1 MGTVWLARDI
11 RLDRLVAIKVL
22 HPHLAADA
30 NARARFVT
38 EARLAARLAH
48 PNVVPVFAVDA
59 DHDPPLIVMA
69 LIDGESVAERL
80 ATRGAMPVGQV
91 DRLMREMG
99 WALGYAHAAGVI
111 HRDITP
117 ANILLEADT
126 GRALLA
132 DFGLATVT
140 EHLDAA
146 PVFGTPGYL
155 APEVI
160 RGESAGPASDIYAL
174 GAVAYTLLAGRPPF
188 VAESTGELL
197 ARHLVATPPPLAPL
211 ASGAPR
217 RLIELV
223 ESCLAK
229 DPADR
234 PADADALLARLA
246 RAPESITIAPP
257 LATWFS
263 RWSRF
268 RPIYAIAAP
277 VLGLQSW
284 LLVWG
289 YFGSG
294 RTSFLVAA
302 LLSTIASFTAIPIAA
317 HLLAEAAAL
326 RRLRRHG
333 FDIEDIRA
341 AWPHWTEHLE
351 RVRARDGLRPL
362 AGRVIFDL
370 TVVGAVALFITFA
383 IVIPFL
389 PFWVGEADSSGVA
402 GALMSMASTV
412 YLGVMTGLG
421 IGFIS
426 PGIRIAPAGR
436 IRGAMRKL
444 WDTRLAST
452 VTWLAGLGQRE
463 RLATTGTLH
472 RNTELVLGLAIE
484 EVWRGLPRA
493 LQLEIGEDVPEIAG
507 TLRHGAEEL
516 RALADRMREAESGLG
531 SEDPELAALVME
543 RERVETH
550 QRDSVATLERIRLQL
565 LRVASERRGT
575 TELTGHLERARALE
589 HDMIV
594 EVAAHDE
601 LRRFLQGKLTRTPHP
616 TPTPTPVS
624 A

>member
-22 HPHLAADA
+22 HPQLAADA
-30 NARARFVT
+30 DARARFVT

-91 DRLMREMG
+91 DRLLREMG

-117 ANILLEADT
+117 ANILLETAT

-174 GAVAYTLLAGRPPF
+174 GVVAYTLLAGRPPF

-211 ASGAPR
+211 APGAPR
-217 RLIELV
+217 RLVELV

-472 RNTELVLGLAIE
+472 RHTELVLGLAIE

-493 LQLEIGEDVPEIAG
+493 LQLEIGEDVPEVAG

-516 RALADRMREAESGLG
+516 RALADRMREVESGLG
-531 SEDPELAALVME
+531 SEDPELAALVAE

-575 TELTGHLERARALE
+575 AALTGHLERARALE
-589 HDMIV
+589 HDMLV
-594 EVAAHDE
+594 EVAAHDD
-601 LRRFLQGKLTRTPHP
+601 LRRFLRGHRQRTPHAV
-616 TPTPTPVS
+616 TPTPVS

>member
-30 NARARFVT
+30 AARARFVT

-48 PNVVPVFAVDA
+48 PNVVPVFAVEA
-59 DHDPPLIVMA
+59 EHDPPLIVMA

-80 ATRGAMPVGQV
+80 ATRGAMPVAQV
-91 DRLMREMG
+91 DRLLREMA
-99 WALGYAHAAGVI
+99 WALGYAHAAGVV

-117 ANILLEADT
+117 ANIMLEADT

-160 RGESAGPASDIYAL
+160 RGESAGPGSDIYAL
-174 GAVAYTLLAGRPPF
+174 GVVGYTVLAGRPPF
-188 VAESTGELL
+188 VAESAGELL

-217 RLIELV
+217 RLIELI
-223 ESCLAK
+223 EACLAK

-246 RAPESITIAPP
+246 RAPESITISPP

-294 RTSFLVAA
+294 STGLLIAA
-302 LLSTIASFTAIPIAA
+302 LLSTVASFTAIPIAA

-326 RRLRRHG
+326 RRLRHHG

-351 RVRARDGLRPL
+351 RVRAREGLRPL

-370 TVVGAVALFITFA
+370 TVVGTVVLAITFFVA
-383 IVIPFL
+383 IPFL
-389 PFWVGEADSSGVA
+389 PLLVASGEIAGTR
-402 GALMSMASTV
+402 GALIYMASWA
-412 YLGVMTGLG
+412 YLVTMTGAG
-421 IGFIS
+421 VGFLS
-426 PGIRIAPAGR
+426 PGVRIAPNGR
-436 IRGAMRKL
+436 LRSFLRRL
-444 WDTRLAST
+444 WDTRLAGT

-463 RLATTGTLH
+463 RLVTAGTLH

-493 LQLEIGEDVPEIAG
+493 LQLEIGEDVPQIAG

-516 RALADRMREAESGLG
+516 RALAERMREAESGLTAD
-531 SEDPELAALVME
+531 DPEFRALVVE

-575 TELTGHLERARALE
+575 AELTGHLERARALE
-589 HDMIV
+589 HGLLI

-601 LRRFLQGKLTRTPHP
+601 VRRFLRSSSARTPRP
-616 TPTPTPVS
+616 TPTPAS